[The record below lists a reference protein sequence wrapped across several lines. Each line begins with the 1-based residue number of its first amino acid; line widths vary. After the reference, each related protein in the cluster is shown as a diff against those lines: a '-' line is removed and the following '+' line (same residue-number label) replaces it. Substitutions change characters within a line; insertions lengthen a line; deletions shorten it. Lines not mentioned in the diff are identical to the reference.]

1 LRRGF
6 VELGLKDEW
15 GLTLPWASFAFN
27 AFAALLLDVLF
38 TEDRIELAADDVVF
52 DVVFNDDPP
61 ASNRDDEDADGL
73 EGLALALAFF
83 AVRYW
88 LE

>member
-1 LRRGF
+1 MPR
-6 VELGLKDEW
+6 
-15 GLTLPWASFAFN
+15 ASFAFN
-27 AFAALLLDVLF
+27 AFAALLFEVLF
-38 TEDRIELAADDVVF
+38 TEAKVELAADDVVF
-52 DVVFNDDPP
+52 DVAFDDDPTAP
-61 ASNRDDEDADGL
+61 NRDDDDADGL

>member
-1 LRRGF
+1 M
-6 VELGLKDEW
+6 
-15 GLTLPWASFAFN
+15 PCASFAFN
-27 AFAALLLDVLF
+27 AFAALLFDVLF
-38 TEDRIELAADDVVF
+38 TADRVELAADDVVF

-61 ASNRDDEDADGL
+61 ASKRDEEDADGL
-73 EGLALALAFF
+73 EGLALALALF